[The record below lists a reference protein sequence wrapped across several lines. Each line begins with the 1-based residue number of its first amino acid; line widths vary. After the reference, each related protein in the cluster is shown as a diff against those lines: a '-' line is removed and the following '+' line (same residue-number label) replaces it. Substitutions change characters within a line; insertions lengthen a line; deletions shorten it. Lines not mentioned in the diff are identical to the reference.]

1 MRHPHGF
8 FAFSPVSRHVF
19 SRTFKAALS
28 SICLLTV
35 VACAPTA
42 QREGT
47 GEYIDDSLITTK
59 VKAALAAD
67 PTVKATEV
75 KVETFKGTVQL
86 SGFVSTPEA
95 RRRALELAR
104 ATNGVRGVK
113 DDMVIK

>member
-1 MRHPHGF
+1 MHRLPAFPAPRH
-8 FAFSPVSRHVF
+8 
-19 SRTFKAALS
+19 LS
-28 SICLLTV
+28 IKSLLASLFLLTLA
-35 VACAPTA
+35 ACAPTA
-42 QREGT
+42 QHEGT
-47 GEYIDDSLITTK
+47 GEYIDDALITTK

-75 KVETFKGTVQL
+75 QVETYRGTVQL

-95 RRRALELAR
+95 RRRALDLAR